1 MTELP
6 AAQIQRG
13 KRLVILVISIV
24 FAPEVISLILGMIV
38 AVQAYGVLIIPFNF
52 RSDIQCC
59 VEAPPLGILIFP
71 FDFVELFVRLALES
85 ILLYCVY
92 RGYSWAR
99 WITGILLALGVILGL
114 QEIAPFLPGSPGAV
128 FEFHGI
134 RQTIVA
140 LGSIALPLMMIVG
153 FAMGAVIMLASSS
166 VRIFQQAQ
174 QTRPSTVSAKMKG

>member
-1 MTELP
+1 
-6 AAQIQRG
+6 
-13 KRLVILVISIV
+13 
-24 FAPEVISLILGMIV
+24 
-38 AVQAYGVLIIPFNF
+38 
-52 RSDIQCC
+52 
-59 VEAPPLGILIFP
+59 
-71 FDFVELFVRLALES
+71 LALEA

-128 FEFHGI
+128 FELRGI

-140 LGSIALPLMMIVG
+140 LGSIVLPLMMIVG
-153 FAMGAVIMLASSS
+153 FAIGAVIMLASSS

-174 QTRPSTVSAKMKG
+174 QNRPSIVSEKREQAKRILRPVIIILFALLAGFLIALILLSYTMSPSIPSQ